1 MKKIMAQAEENAKAV
16 TSTETA
22 EDLENTTPN
31 PKETENEPN
40 EISLTSTPETEEKE
54 QTPKVNGDME
64 AYNYFG
70 GNEHVS
76 PINGSL
82 NYRKTLFTIKG
93 VGGFDLPIEASYNS
107 ERAHSV

>member
-1 MKKIMAQAEENAKAV
+1 MNEKTINENNEKLMAQAEENAKAV

-22 EDLENTTPN
+22 E
-31 PKETENEPN
+31 
-40 EISLTSTPETEEKE
+40 KE
-54 QTPKVNGDME
+54 QTPKANGDIE

-93 VGGFDLPIEASYNS
+93 VGGFDLPIEVSYNS